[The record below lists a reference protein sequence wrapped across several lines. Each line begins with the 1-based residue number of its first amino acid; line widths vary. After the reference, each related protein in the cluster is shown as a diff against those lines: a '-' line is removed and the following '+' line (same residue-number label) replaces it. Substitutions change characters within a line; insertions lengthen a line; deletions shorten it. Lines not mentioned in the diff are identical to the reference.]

1 MECCYPWKQC
11 IEVHVTKDDSTIEKK
26 FHRQIVSFWGNQ
38 QDRDCKTKLCLLI
51 VSFHPYTRRTGKI
64 AQVVLG
70 HDFKRQN

>member
-38 QDRDCKTKLCLLI
+38 QDDRDCKTKLCLITSFPLAI
-51 VSFHPYTRRTGKI
+51 VAIRKSTD
-64 AQVVLG
+64 AVLAT
-70 HDFKRQN
+70 K